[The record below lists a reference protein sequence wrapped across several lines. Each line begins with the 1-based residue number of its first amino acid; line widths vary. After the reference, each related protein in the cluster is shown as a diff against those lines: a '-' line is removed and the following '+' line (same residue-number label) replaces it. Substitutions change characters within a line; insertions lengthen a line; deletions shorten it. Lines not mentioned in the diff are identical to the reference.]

1 MTRFAR
7 FVLSISSL
15 ALFGGCQGDGY
26 KPDFA
31 FGPTPYRHHTDD
43 SVVVLAT
50 MPAIYEE
57 VGAIKVDH
65 DRLLSW
71 SRRGQWEGALSDA
84 KSEASKLGAN
94 ALVVSKLERN
104 QKGTMTEV
112 YSGIEDLCRPSASS
126 KGLKADKSLTVLAIR
141 VP

>member
-1 MTRFAR
+1 MTCFAR

-15 ALFGGCQGDGY
+15 TLLGGCQGDGY

-31 FGPTPYRHHTDD
+31 YGPTPYRHHTDD

-50 MPAIYEE
+50 VPAVYEE
-57 VGAIKVDH
+57 VSAIKVDH

-84 KSEASKLGAN
+84 KSQASKLG
-94 ALVVSKLERN
+94 VKVRTQSEGHHDR
-104 QKGTMTEV
+104 
-112 YSGIEDLCRPSASS
+112 
-126 KGLKADKSLTVLAIR
+126 SLFWH
-141 VP
+141 